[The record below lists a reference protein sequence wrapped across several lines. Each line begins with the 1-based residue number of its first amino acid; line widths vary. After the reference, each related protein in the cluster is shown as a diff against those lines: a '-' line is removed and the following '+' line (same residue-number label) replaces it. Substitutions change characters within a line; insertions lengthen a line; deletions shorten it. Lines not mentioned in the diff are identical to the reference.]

1 HGAVPGKPHHCQTDP
16 AQPAADGCRAADHRG
31 AAGAAVQPLP
41 ADQRIFH
48 HTVQRNHVQNLGRR
62 AAMKKIILCLLVL
75 ALLPGSLTA
84 RATQAQP
91 SAPEGY
97 TLVDF
102 NDALALFADFESGN
116 IILSDR
122 AAGYLWRSNP
132 EGEDSKARG
141 VHRQTLLSQI
151 TVNYT

>member
-1 HGAVPGKPHHCQTDP
+1 
-16 AQPAADGCRAADHRG
+16 
-31 AAGAAVQPLP
+31 
-41 ADQRIFH
+41 
-48 HTVQRNHVQNLGRR
+48 
-62 AAMKKIILCLLVL
+62 MKKIILCLLVL

-84 RATQAQP
+84 LGAQAQP

-151 TVNYT
+151 TVNYTNERGTVDPYRPSSSNPTGSPYNQPRTRQRQPTGYGY